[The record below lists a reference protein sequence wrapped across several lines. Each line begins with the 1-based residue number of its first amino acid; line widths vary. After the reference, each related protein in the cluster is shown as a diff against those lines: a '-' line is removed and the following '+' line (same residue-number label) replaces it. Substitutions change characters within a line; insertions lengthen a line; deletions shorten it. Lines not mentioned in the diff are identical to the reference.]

1 MMMYGL
7 WHGINHFSKFVLTML
22 FLIICLLSCRHEA
35 SAALL
40 HGRNVLL
47 MIADDGGFEMG
58 VYGNNRC
65 QTPHLDALA
74 AQSLVFSRARTS
86 VSSCSPSRAALL
98 SGLPSHENGLYG
110 LHHDVHH
117 FNSFETVRSLP
128 MILREN
134 GVRTGIIGK
143 KHVGPRSVYSFDYE
157 QTEENNSIMQVG
169 RNITRIKL
177 LVREFLATQNE
188 TQPFLLYV
196 AFHDPHRC
204 DHSNPGY
211 GHFCDKF
218 GNGEPGFGHIPD
230 WKPIQYKPEDVLLPY
245 FVPDTPAA
253 REDVASQ
260 YTTISRLDQGVGLV
274 LDEIRKAG
282 KTEDTLI
289 IYSSDNGISFPYGR
303 TNMYEPGLAVPLF
316 IKSPYDLTRR
326 GELTDVQASLLD
338 IVPTV
343 LDWFDIDY
351 PKYHILKPSQPT
363 SLGGKSLLPFLR
375 GDDKAESDAFF
386 GSHAMHEVTMNYP
399 MRSIIQ
405 GERYKLIHNLN
416 APGTPFPI
424 DQDFY
429 LSPTFLDMLN
439 RTLNG
444 LPLHWIKEL
453 SDYYFREEWEMFDL
467 KEDPKECVNLHRKKK
482 YREIFVELKEKLF
495 MWQKS
500 TYDPWLCAPHGV
512 LLENPQGPFCAPLHN
527 RKPRGY

>member
-1 MMMYGL
+1 MMMDSTNFWY
-7 WHGINHFSKFVLTML
+7 GINRFVYFPLML
-22 FLIICLLSCRHEA
+22 LLLIIWLPLSCRLEV

-40 HGRNVLL
+40 HGRRNVLL
-47 MIADDGGFEMG
+47 IIADDGGFEMG

-86 VSSCSPSRAALL
+86 VSSCSPSSRAALL
-98 SGLPSHENGLYG
+98 TGLPSHENGLYG

-117 FNSFETVRSLP
+117 YNSFENVRSLP
-128 MILREN
+128 AILREN
-134 GVRTGIIGK
+134 GIRTGIIGK
-143 KHVGPRSVYSFDYE
+143 KHVGPASAYIFDYE

-169 RNITRIKL
+169 RNITRIK
-177 LVREFLATQNE
+177 
-188 TQPFLLYV
+188 PFFLYV

-204 DHSNPGY
+204 DHENPFY

-218 GNGEPGFGHIPD
+218 GNGEPGYGHIPD
-230 WKPIQYKPEDVLLPY
+230 WTPVHYKPEDVLLPY
-245 FVPDTPAA
+245 FVPDTEAA

-274 LDEIRKAG
+274 IEEIRKASMAD
-282 KTEDTLI
+282 DTLI
-289 IYSSDNGISFPYGR
+289 IFSSDNGISFPNGR
-303 TNMYEPGLAVPLF
+303 TNMYEPGLAVPMF
-316 IKSPYDLTRR
+316 IKSPYDESRR
-326 GELTDVQASLLD
+326 GEMTDIQANLLD

-351 PKYHILKPSQPT
+351 PEYHILKPSQPIKLT
-363 SLGGKSLLPFLR
+363 GKSLLPLLNDEK
-375 GDDKAESDAFF
+375 GVESDTFF
-386 GSHAMHEVTMNYP
+386 GSHITHEITMNYP
-399 MRSIIQ
+399 MRAIIQ
-405 GERYKLIHNLN
+405 EERYKLIHNLN

-444 LPLHWIKEL
+444 RPLRWIKEL
-453 SDYYFREEWEMFDL
+453 KDYYFREEWEMFDL
-467 KEDPKECVNLHRKKK
+467 KTDPKECVNVHRKKK
-482 YREIFVELKEKLF
+482 YKEKFSELKEKLF
-495 MWQKS
+495 QWQKS

-512 LLENPQGPFCAPLHN
+512 LLENAEGPFCAPLHN
-527 RKPRGY
+527 RKYIKEL